1 MTQATTDFISRFWPE
16 PLRLLLFLVG
26 IMSFVGLNAAYLVW
40 VERKGAGR
48 FQRRPGPTEVGP
60 AGLLQPIADAIK
72 LLSKQMIVPAGVDR
86 SLFRIAPLLVM
97 APALAGLAV
106 IPFSEQLAARNINV
120 GLLMIFAFGPVNV
133 MAIMLGGWASRN
145 KYAIISAARVVSQN
159 VAYEIPMLLV
169 VITMILVSGTMNLN
183 DLVKDQAGG
192 FWHWNLFRVW
202 INPLMPVTFLI
213 FYTCML
219 AETNRAPFDM
229 AEAESELVAGAY
241 TEYSGMGFGVFFMAE
256 YANILLG
263 CSLGTVLFLGGWHS
277 PFGFLPNLGPLWFLL
292 KMYFLVFSVIW
303 VRWTFPRTQF
313 YGLLNLSWKIL
324 IPVSLVTLVL
334 TSAMVKLL

>member
-1 MTQATTDFISRFWPE
+1 MTQTLAKILTAE
-16 PLRLLLFLVG
+16 PVRLVFALVA
-26 IMSFVGLNAAYLVW
+26 IMAFVGLNAAYLVW

-72 LLSKQMIVPAGVDR
+72 LLSKQLIVPAGVDR
-86 SLFRIAPLLVM
+86 TLFRLAPLAVM

-106 IPFSEQLAARNINV
+106 IPFSQSLAARNINV
-120 GLLMIFAFGPVNV
+120 GLLMIFAFGSINV
-133 MAIMLGGWASRN
+133 MALMVGGWSSRN
-145 KYAIISAARVVSQN
+145 KYAIISSARVVSQN

-169 VITMILVSGTMNLN
+169 VITLIMVTGTMNLSEI
-183 DLVKDQAGG
+183 VAGQAGTL
-192 FWHWNLFRVW
+192 WHVIPKWNLFRLDL
-202 INPLMPVTFLI
+202 NPLMPVTFLI
-213 FYTCML
+213 FFTCML

-241 TEYSGMGFGVFFMAE
+241 TEYSSMGFGVFFMAE

-263 CSLGTVLFLGGWHS
+263 CSLATVLFLGGWQS
-277 PFGFLPNLGPLWFLL
+277 PFGILPGLFWFLV
-292 KMYFLVFSVIW
+292 KMYFLVFSVVWI
-303 VRWTFPRTQF
+303 RWTFPRTQF

-324 IPVSLVTLVL
+324 IPVSLFTLIL
-334 TSAMVKLL
+334 SSAMMKLL

>member
-1 MTQATTDFISRFWPE
+1 MSLSSE
-16 PLRLLLFLVG
+16 PFRLVLYLVG

-40 VERKGAGR
+40 VERKGAAR
-48 FQRRPGPTEVGP
+48 FQRRPGPNEVGF
-60 AGLLQPIADAIK
+60 AGLLQPIADAVK
-72 LLSKQMIVPAGVDR
+72 LLSKQLIVPAGVD
-86 SLFRIAPLLVM
+86 STLFRLAPLVVM
-97 APALAGLAV
+97 APALMGLAV
-106 IPFSEQLAARNINV
+106 VPFGESLTGLNLNI
-120 GLLMIFAFGPVNV
+120 GLLLVFALGSINV
-133 MAIMLGGWASRN
+133 MAVMVGGWSSRN

-169 VITMILVSGTMNLN
+169 VITIIMTTGTMNLN
-183 DLVKDQAGG
+183 EIVEKQAGY
-192 FWHWNLFRVW
+192 FWKWNVFRLDQN
-202 INPLMPVTFLI
+202 IFAPLTFLV
-213 FYTCML
+213 FYICML

-263 CSLGTVLFLGGWHS
+263 CSLGTVLFLGGWQS
-277 PFGFLPNLGPLWFLL
+277 PIGILPGVFWFLIKL
-292 KMYFLVFSVIW
+292 YFLVFSVVW

-324 IPVSLVTLVL
+324 IPLSLLTLL
-334 TSAMVKLL
+334 LSSAALKLPKLFGV

>member
-1 MTQATTDFISRFWPE
+1 MQLVRETIARFWPE
-16 PLRLLLFLVG
+16 PIRLLLFLCG
-26 IMSFVGLNAAYLVW
+26 IMAFVGLNAAYLVW

-72 LLSKQMIVPAGVDR
+72 LLSKQLIVPAGVDR
-86 SLFRIAPLLVM
+86 SLFRLAPLLVM

-106 IPFSEQLAARNINV
+106 IPFSETLAARNINV
-120 GLLMIFAFGPVNV
+120 GLLMIFAFGSINV

-183 DLVKDQAGG
+183 EIVRDQSGG
-192 FWHWNLFRVW
+192 FWHWNILRVW
-202 INPLMPVTFLI
+202 INPLMPATFLI

-263 CSLGTVLFLGGWHS
+263 CSLATVLFLGGWHS
-277 PFGFLPNLGPLWFLL
+277 PFSFLPNFGPLWFLL
-292 KMYFLVFSVIW
+292 KMYFLVFSVVW

-334 TSAMVKLL
+334 SSALVKLL